1 MSLGVVT
8 PPLLGTHVRAAFACW
23 YSLWTC
29 TDKAMRAP
37 REIGVDILFVRSLV
51 GNPHN
56 GNAVLKGDM
65 QSAMAIKAL
74 HTASYPL
81 IFLANGRLLVSV
93 VRGSLGLTAFVG
105 EPSCRSQIAV

>member
-1 MSLGVVT
+1 VVVLDEGT
-8 PPLLGTHVRAAFACW
+8 PTLRKI
-23 YSLWTC
+23 
-29 TDKAMRAP
+29 D
-37 REIGVDILFVRSLV
+37 VDVLFVRSLV
-51 GNPHN
+51 GNRHN

-81 IFLANGRLLVSV
+81 IFLANGRLLGSV

-105 EPSCRSQIAV
+105 EPRCRFQIAV